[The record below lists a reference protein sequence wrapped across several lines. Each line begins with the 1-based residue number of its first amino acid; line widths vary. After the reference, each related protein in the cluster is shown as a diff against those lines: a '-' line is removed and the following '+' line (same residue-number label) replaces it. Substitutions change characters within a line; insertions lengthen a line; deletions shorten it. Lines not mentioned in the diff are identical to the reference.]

1 MAKKKNSKDNKKD
14 SKSKIDSI
22 RKKLEDQEFDSY
34 EFEEVEGESDM
45 GNVIPLSG
53 MYREWFLDYASYV
66 ILERAVPALMD
77 GLKPVQR
84 RILHSMKE
92 MEDGR
97 YNKVANV
104 IGHTMKY
111 HPHGDASIGDALV
124 QLGQKDLLIDTQ
136 GNWGNI
142 LTGDSAAAARYI
154 EARLSKFALDVVFNP
169 KTTSWQASYDGRNKE
184 PLHLPVKFPLLLTQ
198 GGEGIA
204 VGLACKILPHNFNE
218 LIDASI
224 DVLRG
229 KKPHIL
235 PDFATG
241 GMADFSQY
249 NDGLR
254 GGRVR
259 VRARIRQED
268 KRTLVIEEIPFGTTT
283 ASLIESVVKA
293 TEKGKIKIKKIE
305 DNTSENV
312 EIVIHLHPDVSPDK
326 TIDALYAFTDCE
338 VSVAPNAC
346 VIENDRPRFVGVTE
360 MLKLATQNTVEL
372 LKLELEIKL
381 KELNEQWH
389 FASLEKIFIEK
400 KVYRRIEEEE
410 TWEGVVSTIHKGL
423 KPFTGHLLRDVTD
436 EDVVRLTE
444 IKIKRISKFDSNK
457 ADDHIKALNG
467 EIKEVKHHLKNLIEY
482 AIEYYKN
489 LRKKYSEGKDRK
501 TEIKIFDTIEAAKVI
516 VANKRMYINRVE
528 GFIGTSLR
536 NDEFLCECSPM
547 DDIIVFREDGKMM
560 VVRASDKKF
569 VGKGIIYANIWRKG
583 DERMVYHYIYQEAKG
598 PAMMKRFNVKGL
610 IRDKEYEIGK
620 GDKSV
625 KVIYFTANPNGEA
638 ETISVLLKPKPEL
651 RKPKFDFDLSQLA
664 IKGMNAAGNI
674 LTKHTVQKIV
684 QKEQGGSTLAAIQI
698 WFDDVISRL
707 NTDGR
712 GELLGSFSKDDKI
725 LVIYQSGHYRLY
737 PFAVETRFEED
748 IILIEKFD
756 RRKIISAVYFDGE
769 KEAYFAKRFHI
780 ETVTDKKVAFI
791 PEDGMAVL
799 ELATTQWI
807 PRLTVQYD
815 KKSAKEAG
823 KSEEKFN
830 LGNHELLKNEKG
842 VGKKLTSH
850 KIKQIDLMPP
860 KDSDVPEN
868 LPELDE
874 EVNMDDVEDLH
885 HTFLKLS
892 GMDNKPKKGG
902 VDEGEQTTLF

>member
-1 MAKKKNSKDNKKD
+1 MAKKKNNKDNKKD

-34 EFEEVEGESDM
+34 EFEEVAGESDL

-184 PLHLPVKFPLLLTQ
+184 PLHLPVKFPLLLAQ

-218 LIDASI
+218 LIDGSI
-224 DVLRG
+224 DILRG

-268 KRTLVIEEIPFGTTT
+268 KRTLVVEEIPFGTTT
-283 ASLIESVVKA
+283 SSLIESVVKA

-360 MLKLATQNTVEL
+360 MLKLATQNTVDL

-400 KVYRRIEEEE
+400 KVYRRIEDEE

-674 LTKHTVQKIV
+674 LTKHTVQKII

-748 IILIEKFD
+748 IVLIEKFD

-791 PEDGMAVL
+791 PEDGMAIL

-807 PRLTVQYD
+807 PRLTLQYD

-823 KSEEKFN
+823 KTEEKFN

-868 LPELDE
+868 LPELDD

-885 HTFLKLS
+885 HTFLRLS
-892 GMDNKPKKGG
+892 GIDNKPKKGG

>member
-1 MAKKKNSKDNKKD
+1 MAKKKNNKDNKKD

-34 EFEEVEGESDM
+34 EFEEVAGESDL

-184 PLHLPVKFPLLLTQ
+184 PLHLPVKFPLLLAQ

-218 LIDASI
+218 LIDGSI
-224 DVLRG
+224 DILRG

-268 KRTLVIEEIPFGTTT
+268 KRTLVVEEIPFGTTT
-283 ASLIESVVKA
+283 SSLIESVVKA

-360 MLKLATQNTVEL
+360 MLKLATQNTVDL

-400 KVYRRIEEEE
+400 KVYRRIEDEE

-674 LTKHTVQKIV
+674 LTKHTVQKII

-748 IILIEKFD
+748 IVLIEKFD

-791 PEDGMAVL
+791 PEDGMAIL

-823 KSEEKFN
+823 KTEEKFN

-868 LPELDE
+868 LPELDD

-885 HTFLKLS
+885 HTFLRLS
-892 GMDNKPKKGG
+892 GIDNKPKKGG

>member
-184 PLHLPVKFPLLLTQ
+184 PLHLPVKFPLLLAQ